1 MFTIDEEALRRQ
13 DPTYD
18 AVGDT
23 KDLEPDVLHSLLNFI
38 DSNAQDS
45 SEIPEVDLDPDT
57 KQGMS
62 SETIDPATS
71 SSDALSTVR
80 DLNTTGMAIREQC
93 KMMIDLSYEMDD
105 VATGEEV
112 LDDLCR
118 LYRLFYKKCG
128 GEDGVVGV
136 RKDNQK
142 FRTLAGKRRNKGF
155 FRKRR
160 IVPLF
165 PTKNRKSRMQ
175 KVSRFGKKASHR
187 ENTTTDCSTCSTPT
201 PSSPVHETDMDMSP
215 FINLEAYRGQDQRQA
230 TRLGTPGLLGNGN
243 SLHRAIFQVFLIQEL
258 LTHFHMSP
266 SVFLFYPTVKKNNT
280 GTLRGHI

>member
-1 MFTIDEEALRRQ
+1 M
-13 DPTYD
+13 
-18 AVGDT
+18 
-23 KDLEPDVLHSLLNFI
+23 
-38 DSNAQDS
+38 
-45 SEIPEVDLDPDT
+45 
-57 KQGMS
+57 
-62 SETIDPATS
+62 
-71 SSDALSTVR
+71 
-80 DLNTTGMAIREQC
+80 
-93 KMMIDLSYEMDD
+93 
-105 VATGEEV
+105 
-112 LDDLCR
+112 LDDLCQ

-142 FRTLAGKRRNKGF
+142 FHTLAGKRRNKGF

-215 FINLEAYRGQDQRQA
+215 FINLEAYRRPRPKAGYA
-230 TRLGTPGLLGNGN
+230 TRDTRFVSGM
-243 SLHRAIFQVFLIQEL
+243 A
-258 LTHFHMSP
+258 THYTKPYFRY
-266 SVFLFYPTVKKNNT
+266 F
-280 GTLRGHI
+280 